1 MPIGLNPE
9 FMKRA
14 STTSPEPIEDKQK
27 AKNQILHLLKTQGS
41 QTATTLAEQLQVS
54 PMAVRQH
61 LQVLQAEQWVTYQEE
76 RRPLGRPVKLWQ
88 LTERSLQLFP
98 DSHADLMTD
107 LLLGVEALFGTA
119 GLEKL
124 LADRIRRQLQA
135 YATKLPET
143 IPQAIAE
150 PTWQEW
156 IAQVGIA
163 EPVKHLAQLRTQ
175 EGYMAEVV
183 KAEAGWLL
191 IENHCPICAAAQTCQ
206 KLCGSE
212 LEMFRTLLGS
222 GVAVERVEHIIQG
235 DRRCAYHIQLASR
248 S

>member
-1 MPIGLNPE
+1 
-9 FMKRA
+9 MKHS
-14 STTSPEPIEDKQK
+14 STTSPEPTEDKQK
-27 AKNQILHLLKTQGS
+27 AKNQILHLLKTQGA
-41 QTATTLAEQLQVS
+41 QTATSLAEQLQVS

-61 LQVLQAEQWVTYQEE
+61 LQALQAEHWVMYQEE

-107 LLLGVEALFGTA
+107 LLLSVETLFGTE

-124 LADRIRRQLQA
+124 LADRLRRQLQT
-135 YATKLPET
+135 YAAKLPD
-143 IPQAIAE
+143 IPKAIAE
-150 PTWQEW
+150 PTWREW

-163 EPVKHLAQLRTQ
+163 EPVQHLANLRTQ

-183 KAEAGWLL
+183 KAEDGWLL
-191 IENHCPICAAAQTCQ
+191 IENHCPICAAARTCQ

-212 LEMFRTLLGS
+212 LEMFRMLLGP
-222 GVAVERVEHIIQG
+222 GVVVERVEHIMQG
-235 DRRCAYHIQLASR
+235 DRRCAYRIQLT
-248 S
+248 

>member
-1 MPIGLNPE
+1 
-9 FMKRA
+9 MKHS
-14 STTSPEPIEDKQK
+14 STTSPESLEDKQK
-27 AKNQILHLLKTQGS
+27 AKDQILHLLKTQGA
-41 QTATTLAEQLQVS
+41 QTATTLSEQLQVS

-107 LLLGVEALFGTA
+107 LLLGVETLFGTA

-124 LADRIRRQLQA
+124 LADRMRRQLQT
-135 YATKLPET
+135 YATKLPEA
-143 IPQAIAE
+143 ISAAIAE
-150 PTWQEW
+150 STWQEW
-156 IAQVGIA
+156 IAQAGIA
-163 EPVKHLAQLRTQ
+163 EPVQHLAHLRTQ
-175 EGYMAEVV
+175 EGYMAEVLE
-183 KAEAGWLL
+183 AEGGWLL
-191 IENHCPICAAAQTCQ
+191 VENHCPICAAAQTCQ

-235 DRRCAYHIQLASR
+235 DRRCAYRIQPA
-248 S
+248 

>member
-1 MPIGLNPE
+1 
-9 FMKRA
+9 MKPA
-14 STTSPEPIEDKQK
+14 STTSPESIEDKQK
-27 AKNQILHLLKTQGS
+27 AKNQILHLLKTQGA

-98 DSHADLMTD
+98 DSHAELMTD
-107 LLLGVEALFGTA
+107 LLVGVETLFGTE

-124 LADRIRRQLQA
+124 LADRLRRQLQT

-143 IPQAIAE
+143 ISKTVAE
-150 PTWQEW
+150 TAWHEW

-163 EPVKHLAQLRTQ
+163 DPVHHLAHLRTQ

-183 KAEAGWLL
+183 QVEDGWLL
-191 IENHCPICAAAQTCQ
+191 VENHCPICAAARTCQ

-212 LEMFRTLLGS
+212 LEMFRTLLGPT
-222 GVAVERVEHIIQG
+222 VAVERVEHIMQG
-235 DRRCAYHIQLASR
+235 DRRCAYRIQLA
-248 S
+248 